1 MTVEPTPSPAEQ
13 ASPVAVA
20 PPRRRW
26 FHRLT
31 TILLVIFCF
40 ELGCFLMAAPWWG
53 AFWEN
58 NFFASLVGDAVW
70 ANAYFR
76 GAVSGIGVL
85 NLYVSLA
92 ELFGMNK

>member
-13 ASPVAVA
+13 ASPAA
-20 PPRRRW
+20 IPPPRRRW
-26 FHRLT
+26 FHRVT
-31 TILLVIFCF
+31 TVLLVIFCF
-40 ELGCFLMAAPWWG
+40 ELGCFLVAAPWWG

-58 NFFASLVGDAVW
+58 NYFASLVGDAVW
-70 ANAYFR
+70 ANSYFR

-92 ELFGMNK
+92 ELFGMSK

>member
-1 MTVEPTPSPAEQ
+1 MTVEP
-13 ASPVAVA
+13 PVTVS

-26 FHRLT
+26 FQRVT
-31 TILLVIFCF
+31 AVLLVIFCF
-40 ELGCFLMAAPWWG
+40 ELGCFLVAAPWWG

-58 NFFASLVGDAVW
+58 NYFASLLGDAVW
-70 ANAYFR
+70 ANSYFR

-92 ELFGMNK
+92 ELFGMSK

>member
-1 MTVEPTPSPAEQ
+1 MTVEP
-13 ASPVAVA
+13 PVTAA
-20 PPRRRW
+20 PQRHRW

-53 AFWEN
+53 VFWEN

-70 ANAYFR
+70 GNAYFR

-92 ELFGMNK
+92 ELFSMK